1 MVRHQPRSRWLL
13 KVLLAIV
20 ITAAVA
26 LGAAVTRAGG
36 WGPLFALDPPRADY
50 DWLRSGLQRAEN
62 ATEAALK
69 GTRQASRRAAANALQ
84 RAIRYSRASARSTG
98 VQPIPEDIREQLQDF
113 FPEHIL
119 DDVRWAYSNQYLDL
133 GTVVTAWYRS
143 HGGAVTLEDTIIY
156 STPYAAS
163 RRFLWAHELTH
174 AMQYDELG
182 LADFARIYV
191 TNPQLLEQQAWENA
205 RRIERAIQRGGN
217 ARAAED
223 RGADVAVS

>member
-1 MVRHQPRSRWLL
+1 MVRYQRKSAWLW
-13 KVLLAIV
+13 KVALAAV
-20 ITAAVA
+20 ITLAVA
-26 LGAAVTRAGG
+26 LGAVLAQPGSWQRLLAR
-36 WGPLFALDPPRADY
+36 DPPRADY
-50 DWLRSGLQRAEN
+50 GWLRSGLAQAAEVSEN
-62 ATEAALK
+62 ALEGA
-69 GTRQASRRAAANALQ
+69 RQASRRAAAKALQ

-98 VQPIPEDIREQLQDF
+98 TQPIPEQIRAQLEDF

-182 LADFARIYV
+182 LANFARIYV
-191 TNPQLLEQQAWENA
+191 TNPQLLEEQAWENA
-205 RRIERAIQRGGN
+205 RRIERAIQRG
-217 ARAAED
+217 ARAQALAARETVD
-223 RGADVAVS
+223 AVN